1 MVSTEAPEA
10 TSGGTA
16 RRERRRIAR
25 RETILEAAQALFT
38 VRGLEATTMDDIARE
53 CDIAKGTLY
62 LSFSS
67 KDDIA
72 FALLSGAIHELHERL
87 RTSVDGGDGTA
98 LDRIQRIADAYYAF
112 SQERPEAFR
121 YLFLVP
127 HPDYAGKVA
136 PEVAEETAM
145 LGFASLEL
153 LVGLLRQGI
162 AEKSLAMRDP
172 WSTAVGMWSALTGV
186 IVIPTSDAA
195 TNLTGIDHAEL
206 VREMVQALLR
216 GMRPIRT

>member
-1 MVSTEAPEA
+1 MVSTQTPETTD
-10 TSGGTA
+10 TSA
-16 RRERRRIAR
+16 ERRERRRTAR
-25 RETILEAAQALFT
+25 RETILEAAQSLFT
-38 VRGLEATTMDDIARE
+38 VRGVEATTMDDIARE
-53 CDIAKGTLY
+53 CDIAKGTIY

-87 RTSVDGGDGTA
+87 RASVATGAGTA
-98 LDRIQRIADAYYAF
+98 LELIQRIADAYYAF

-153 LVGLLRQGI
+153 LVGLLRQGVE
-162 AEKSLAMRDP
+162 EKSLAVRDP
-172 WSTAVGMWSALTGV
+172 WSTAVGMWSAMTGV
-186 IVIPTSDAA
+186 IVIPTRDATSA
-195 TNLTGIDHAEL
+195 VTGIDHAEL

-216 GMRPIRT
+216 GMRPDRT